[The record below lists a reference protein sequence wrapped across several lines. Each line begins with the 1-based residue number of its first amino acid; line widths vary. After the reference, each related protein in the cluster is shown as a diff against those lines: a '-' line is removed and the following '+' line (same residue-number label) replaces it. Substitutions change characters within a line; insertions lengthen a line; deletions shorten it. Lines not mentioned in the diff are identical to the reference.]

1 EMNIRFLAPLTQ
13 SIRNGNTV
21 TCERWRSFF
30 QDLGHRVFIGEEALD
45 ERCDLLVVFNACK
58 NRRALSSFMER
69 DPAQRLIV
77 CLTGT
82 DLYQDLK
89 DDPGADEALRLADQL
104 VVLHPLALK
113 ELPCEYRDK
122 AMVIFQSAE
131 KPQIRPPGKS
141 DGFDV
146 CVIAHLREVKDP
158 LRAAY
163 AARLLPPDSGVRVL
177 LVGKALSEEL
187 GAAAEREMAVNRRF
201 RWLGEKSAED
211 TAGILLRSRLLVVSS
226 LFEGG
231 ANVVSEAIVSDV
243 PVVGSD
249 MACMRGLLGE
259 DYPGLF
265 PVGDTRRLA
274 DLLLRAERDE
284 GFYAELAERCRR
296 ESRKFDPALERENL
310 KILLQRAWARRV

>member
-1 EMNIRFLAPLTQ
+1 MNIRFLTPLAQ
-13 SIRNGNTV
+13 KIRNGNTV

-30 QDLGHRVFIGEEALD
+30 QDLGHRVFIGGEARD
-45 ERCDLLVVFNACK
+45 ERCDLLVVFNASK
-58 NRRALSSFMER
+58 NRRALSSFMGR
-69 DPAQRLIV
+69 DPAPRLIV

-89 DDPGADEALRLADQL
+89 EDPGADEALRLADQL
-104 VVLHPLALK
+104 VVLHPLALN
-113 ELPCEYRDK
+113 ELPSQYRGK
-122 AMVIFQSAE
+122 AMVIIQSAE
-131 KPQIRPPGKS
+131 KPKTGPPGKR

-177 LVGKALSEEL
+177 LVGKALSGEL
-187 GAAAEREMAVNRRF
+187 GAEAEREMAVNRRF
-201 RWLGEKSAED
+201 RWLGEKSAGD
-211 TAGILLRSRLLVVSS
+211 TAAILLGSRLLVVSS

-231 ANVVSEAIVSDV
+231 ANVVSEAIVSGV

-249 MACMRGLLGE
+249 MACLRGLLGE

-274 DLLLRAERDE
+274 DLLLRAEGDE
-284 GFYAELAERCRR
+284 GFYTQLAERCRR
-296 ESRKFDPALERENL
+296 ESRKFDPALERESL
-310 KILLQRAWARRV
+310 KILLERAWTRRA